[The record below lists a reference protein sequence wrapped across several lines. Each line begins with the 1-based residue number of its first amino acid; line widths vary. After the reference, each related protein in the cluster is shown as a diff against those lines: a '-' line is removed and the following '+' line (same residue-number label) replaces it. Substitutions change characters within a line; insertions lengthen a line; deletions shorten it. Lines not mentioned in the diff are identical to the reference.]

1 MCNNAVDNR
10 LYLMLFVPEHF
21 KATEMCNV
29 IMRIMPEAFHHI
41 PDPFKTQEMC
51 DRVMR
56 EDPSSL
62 IYAPDWFVRQQQVSM
77 WCDDHYNDDD
87 YDEII
92 EWYNGYQKSKA

>member
-1 MCNNAVDNR
+1 M
-10 LYLMLFVPEHF
+10 
-21 KATEMCNV
+21 

-62 IYAPDWFVRQQQVSM
+62 IHAPDWFVRQQQVSM

-92 EWYNGYQKSKA
+92 EWYNDYQKSKA